1 MAKTR
6 YEEMLPHE
14 IVAARTRCPIAY
26 LPVGTIEW
34 HGEHNPV
41 GLDAVKIHAV
51 AMKCAEAAGG
61 LVFPALFYGEPRD
74 HYQMEASHD
83 QDGQIRGK
91 MGLPEGSFA
100 PGFMA
105 EGQTEADVRYVE
117 LLIHILKQL
126 RSLGFRVMVILAG
139 HYPLLAHAN
148 AAMHLYGLQ
157 ADRKTAAWACTGYE
171 LVRDQIPDAGDHAAA
186 WETSLMMVLRP
197 DLVDLSR
204 LPKDTSIPPIGV
216 RGRDPRIYASVEY
229 GRKGLEACVKAITTK
244 ALALLEQVQK
254 AV

>member
-1 MAKTR
+1 MAKVR

-26 LPVGTIEW
+26 LPIGTIEW

-41 GLDAVKIHAV
+41 GLDAVKIHAL
-51 AMKCAEAAGG
+51 AMRCAETAGG

-83 QDGQIRGK
+83 EDGQIRGT
-91 MGLPEGSFA
+91 MRLPEGSFA
-100 PGFMA
+100 PGFMG

-117 LLIHILKQL
+117 LLIHVLKQL
-126 RSLGFRVMVILAG
+126 RSLGFKVMIIMAG

-148 AAMHLYGLQ
+148 AAAALYGLQ
-157 ADRKTAAWACTGYE
+157 AAGTTAWACTGYE
-171 LVRDQIPDAGDHAAA
+171 LVRGEIPDAGDHAAA

-204 LPKDTSIPPIGV
+204 LSPDPAVPPIGI
-216 RGRDPRIYASVEY
+216 RGRDPRTHASVEY
-229 GRKGLEACVKAITTK
+229 GRKGVDACVKAITGK
-244 ALALLEQVQK
+244 ALALLDQVRTTD
-254 AV
+254 